1 MDEPDAGVELG
12 MPCHALFDHGHSD
25 QDDADASIVDEGA
38 NLFDAC
44 KLKNLDHGESS
55 FIGELATKPVRAR
68 DVVLQSR
75 HSGDPI
81 VEQRFNSRTDH
92 GVKKIQIV
100 RCADLHIGKQ
110 TPFLGKLQ

>member
-12 MPCHALFDHGHSD
+12 MPCLALFDHGHSD
-25 QDDADASIVDEGA
+25 QDEADASIVEEGA

-44 KLKNLDHGESS
+44 KWKDSRS
-55 FIGELATKPVRAR
+55 RRVKFIGELATERVRVR

-75 HSGDPI
+75 HSGDRI
-81 VEQRFNSRTDH
+81 LEQGFDSRTDH
-92 GVKKIQIV
+92 GVRKIQIV